1 MHAVDMMNGEKKMIQ
16 LYAYTFRDGKFNESA
31 TFQFVENV
39 CKIFSNMQGLHKKA
53 VKAVNVFLNFSIRVM
68 LREES
73 MEFYHLERILELAEQ
88 AKHGTKTDGKKSMLD
103 QLVQASKDEELLTFY
118 YEFLTIREDLPRK
131 LPKKLRKAFR
141 CYTEA
146 IPICRTDNDYMAR
159 ILFCM
164 NQAVR
169 ASLEHPKYVHRLL
182 EEIQKDMELL
192 YEQRIFTDAELY
204 ELDRLCQWIEEK

>member
-1 MHAVDMMNGEKKMIQ
+1 MIQ
-16 LYAYTFRDGKFNESA
+16 LYAYTFRDGKFNEEA
-31 TFQFVENV
+31 TFQFVENI
-39 CKIFSNMQGLHKKA
+39 CKILSNMQGLHKKA

-73 MEFYHLERILELAEQ
+73 MESYHLERILELAEQ

-131 LPKKLRKAFR
+131 LQKKLQEAFQ
-141 CYTEA
+141 CYTES

-159 ILFCM
+159 ILFCI

-169 ASLEHPKYVHRLL
+169 ASCENPKCTYRLL
-182 EEIQKDMELL
+182 EEIQKDMGVL
-192 YEQRIFTDAELY
+192 YEQRLFTDAELY
-204 ELDRLCQWIEEK
+204 ELDRLCQWIEGKWF

>member
-1 MHAVDMMNGEKKMIQ
+1 MIQ
-16 LYAYTFRDGKFNESA
+16 LYAYTFRDGKFNEEA
-31 TFQFVENV
+31 TFQLVENI
-39 CKIFSNMQGLHKKA
+39 CKIFTNIQGLRKKE
-53 VKAVNVFLNFSIRVM
+53 VKAVNVFLNFSIRLV

-73 MEFYHLERILELAEQ
+73 MDSYHWERILELAEQ
-88 AKHGTKTDGKKSMLD
+88 VKCVPETEGKKSALD
-103 QLVQASKDEELLTFY
+103 QLIQKSKDEELLTFY
-118 YEFLTIREDLPRK
+118 YEFLTIREDLPGK

-146 IPICRTDNDYMAR
+146 IPIRRTDNDYMAR
-159 ILFCM
+159 ILFCI

-169 ASLEHPKYVHRLL
+169 ASCENPKCTHRLL

-204 ELDRLCQWIEEK
+204 ELDCLCQWIEEK

>member
-1 MHAVDMMNGEKKMIQ
+1 MIQ
-16 LYAYTFRDGKFNESA
+16 LYAYTFRDGKFNEEA

-39 CKIFSNMQGLHKKA
+39 CKILTNIQGLRKKE
-53 VKAVNVFLNFSIRVM
+53 VKAVNVFLNFSIRLV

-73 MEFYHLERILELAEQ
+73 MDSYHWERILELAEQ
-88 AKHGTKTDGKKSMLD
+88 VKCVPETEGKKSALD
-103 QLVQASKDEELLTFY
+103 QLIQKSKDEELLTFY
-118 YEFLTIREDLPRK
+118 YEFLTIREELPGK
-131 LPKKLRKAFR
+131 LAKKLRKAFQ

-159 ILFCM
+159 ILFCI

-169 ASLEHPKYVHRLL
+169 ASCENPKCTHRLL

-204 ELDRLCQWIEEK
+204 ELDRLCQWIWRK

>member
-1 MHAVDMMNGEKKMIQ
+1 MIQ
-16 LYAYTFRDGKFNESA
+16 LYAYTFRDGKFNEEA

-39 CKIFSNMQGLHKKA
+39 CKILTNIQGLRKKE
-53 VKAVNVFLNFSIRVM
+53 VKAVNVFLNFSIRLV
-68 LREES
+68 LREEFMDS
-73 MEFYHLERILELAEQ
+73 YHWERILELAEQ
-88 AKHGTKTDGKKSMLD
+88 VKCVPETEGKKSALD
-103 QLVQASKDEELLTFY
+103 QLIQKSKDEELLTFY
-118 YEFLTIREDLPRK
+118 YEFLTIREELPGK
-131 LPKKLRKAFR
+131 LAKKLRKAFQ

-159 ILFCM
+159 ILFCI

-169 ASLEHPKYVHRLL
+169 ASCENPKCTHRLL

-204 ELDRLCQWIEEK
+204 ELDRLCQWIWRK

>member
-1 MHAVDMMNGEKKMIQ
+1 MIQ
-16 LYAYTFRDGKFNESA
+16 LYAYTFREGKFSEEA
-31 TFQFVENV
+31 TFLFVENN
-39 CKIFSNMQGLHKKA
+39 CKILSNIQGLHKKA

-73 MEFYHLERILELAEQ
+73 MESYHLERILELAEQ

-103 QLVQASKDEELLTFY
+103 QLVQVNKDEELLTFY
-118 YEFLTIREDLPRK
+118 YEFLIIREDLPRK

-159 ILFCM
+159 ILFCI

-169 ASLEHPKYVHRLL
+169 ASCENPKCTHRLL

>member
-1 MHAVDMMNGEKKMIQ
+1 MIQ
-16 LYAYTFRDGKFNESA
+16 LYAYTFRDGKFNEEA

-39 CKIFSNMQGLHKKA
+39 CKILTNIQGLRKKE
-53 VKAVNVFLNFSIRVM
+53 VKAVNVFLNFSIRLV

-73 MEFYHLERILELAEQ
+73 MDSYHWERILELAEQ
-88 AKHGTKTDGKKSMLD
+88 VKCVPETEGKKSALD
-103 QLVQASKDEELLTFY
+103 QLIQKSKDEELLTFY
-118 YEFLTIREDLPRK
+118 YEFLTIREELPGK
-131 LPKKLRKAFR
+131 LAKKLRKAFQ

-159 ILFCM
+159 ILFCI

-169 ASLEHPKYVHRLL
+169 ASCENPKCTHRLL

-204 ELDRLCQWIEEK
+204 ELDCLCQWIGRK

>member
-1 MHAVDMMNGEKKMIQ
+1 MIQ
-16 LYAYTFRDGKFNESA
+16 LYAYTFRDGKFNEEA

-39 CKIFSNMQGLHKKA
+39 CKILTNIQGLRKKE
-53 VKAVNVFLNFSIRVM
+53 VKAVNVFLNFSIRLV

-73 MEFYHLERILELAEQ
+73 MDSYHWERILELAEQ
-88 AKHGTKTDGKKSMLD
+88 VKCVPETEGKKSALD
-103 QLVQASKDEELLTFY
+103 QLIQKSKDEELLTFY
-118 YEFLTIREDLPRK
+118 YEFLTIREELPGK
-131 LPKKLRKAFR
+131 LAKKLRKAFQ

-159 ILFCM
+159 ILFCI

-169 ASLEHPKYVHRLL
+169 ASCENPKCTHRLL

-204 ELDRLCQWIEEK
+204 ELDCLCQWIEEK

>member
-1 MHAVDMMNGEKKMIQ
+1 MIQ
-16 LYAYTFRDGKFNESA
+16 LYAYTFREGKFSEEA
-31 TFQFVENV
+31 TFLFVENN
-39 CKIFSNMQGLHKKA
+39 CKILSNIQGLHKKA

-68 LREES
+68 LLEES
-73 MEFYHLERILELAEQ
+73 MDSYHWERILELAEQ
-88 AKHGTKTDGKKSMLD
+88 VKCVPETEGKKSALD
-103 QLVQASKDEELLTFY
+103 QLIQKSKDEELLTFY
-118 YEFLTIREDLPRK
+118 YEFLTIREELPGK
-131 LPKKLRKAFR
+131 LAKKLRKAFQ

-159 ILFCM
+159 ILFCI

-169 ASLEHPKYVHRLL
+169 ASCKNPKCTHRLL